1 MESNITVGS
10 SYVRGSRRTIRHWL
24 IMTTL
29 VGLILLFSQAT
40 FAANP
45 PPVQTFYVPLP
56 ENQIF
61 NALTSIFPGNSVCGY
76 SSSTPNVQNPINTY
90 VSIATIG
97 DGTVIYYDHW
107 EDGFEAD
114 ISNPTQT
121 TTEIWGDNNGSNGLP
136 PGFSDDTINA
146 GDVIVLDN
154 QVDTNTLQSV
164 IDFDGGDKF
173 AASKTIAVTRA
184 AWATGSSTLLAGAV
198 EVYDTNN
205 WGANF
210 EVPVG
215 EDITSVSMFEYT
227 SLVVMA
233 AKDGTVVNID
243 ADGNGAVETTV
254 TLNEG
259 ESYHVNGG
267 VNAGATV
274 NASAPVQA
282 DLITGNYC
290 ASYESRWF
298 TLFPTEQWSDSYYS
312 PVGTPSFAPTAVFLY
327 NPGPNSITIEWE
339 TVTGPQSSITLL
351 AGATDRRDVPDNSG
365 AHFYTIDGTL
375 FMAIAAV
382 DSDISSATHD
392 WGFALIPEDVL
403 TQQVLIGW
411 GPGHDP
417 LFASSENSSPVWVTP
432 VLADG
437 GNGPINVCV
446 DFNGDGGPETD
457 PGGGGYDKLLTL
469 NKLVS
474 QRIYDPDGDQTG
486 MLLYVCDDSR
496 AKIAAAWGQDPNEAS
511 PGNPAI
517 DVGTT
522 IPPLPAL
529 VAGKDVEVA
538 NDADGDGQPSP
549 GDTFLYTIVVQ
560 NISLFPILDVVIR
573 DTVPLHTK
581 YVVNSTRFDNGT
593 TVTPIPDNGAT
604 PFPLDEGGV
613 NLGALPAKRSFSITF
628 QVTVDSFLP
637 ADVDTIVN
645 QAVINT
651 VDEELKPEVE
661 TLLNFEPA
669 IELIK
674 TAGTAADGEI
684 YYIQHLPSIVT
695 YHYVVTNTG
704 DTYLSDFTITDD
716 NGTPGDI
723 ADDITLTSAE
733 CPDLAGPLAP
743 LAAVTCEIEVS
754 VHDDV
759 TNIAQAVGNPT
770 DQNGNDLPDL
780 NDVEDEDD
788 AIVKVEDA
796 TAITLVSFTATGNAD
811 SITLNWQTGTETDN
825 AGFNIYRATTENGSY
840 TQINDQFIA
849 AKGDPVSGASY
860 TYVDTDVEEDVTYYY
875 KLQDVDL
882 YGYDEWHGPVSATAS
897 SNQPDNLPLLPTSP
911 VYLPLIVK

>member
-1 MESNITVGS
+1 MGSNVIVRS
-10 SYVRGSRRTIRHWL
+10 SYVRGPRRTIRHWL
-24 IMTTL
+24 TLTAL
-29 VGLILLFSQAT
+29 VGLILLFSQTT

-56 ENQIF
+56 EDQIF

-76 SSSTPNVQNPINTY
+76 SSSIPNVQNPINTY

-97 DGTVIYYDHW
+97 DGTVVYYDHW

-136 PGFSDDTINA
+136 PGFSDDAINA
-146 GDVIVLDN
+146 GDIIVLDN

-164 IDFDGGDKF
+164 TDFDGGDKF

-198 EVYDTNN
+198 EIYDTNN
-205 WGANF
+205 WGVDF

-215 EDITSVSMFEYT
+215 EDITSVSLFEYT
-227 SLVVMA
+227 SLVIMA
-233 AKDGTVVNID
+233 AKNGTVVNID
-243 ADGNGAVETTV
+243 ADGNDTIETTV
-254 TLNEG
+254 TLDEG

-267 VNAGATV
+267 VNAGGKV
-274 NASAPVQA
+274 NASTPVQV

-312 PVGTPSFAPTAVFLY
+312 PVGTPSDDSTSVFLH
-327 NPGPNSITIEWE
+327 NPGSDPITIEWE
-339 TVTGPQSSITLL
+339 TVTGPQSSINLL

-382 DSDISSATHD
+382 DSDISSSTHD
-392 WGFALIPEDVL
+392 WGFALIPEGAL

-417 LFASSENSSPVWVTP
+417 LFTSSENSSPVWVTP

-437 GNGPINVCV
+437 DSGSVEVCV
-446 DFNGDGGPETD
+446 DFNGDGGPLTD
-457 PGGGGYDKLLTL
+457 PGGGGYDELLTL
-469 NKLVS
+469 NTLVS
-474 QRIYDPDGDQTG
+474 QRVYDPDGDQTG
-486 MLLYVCDDSR
+486 MLLYVCDNSR
-496 AKIAAAWGQDPNEAS
+496 AKIAAAWGQDPNTAS

-522 IPPLPAL
+522 IPPLPTL
-529 VAGKDVEVA
+529 VAGKDVEVV
-538 NDADGDGQPSP
+538 NDVDGDGQISP
-549 GDTFLYTIVVQ
+549 GDTILYTIVIQ
-560 NISLFPILDVVIR
+560 NISLVPILDVVMS

-593 TVTPIPDNGAT
+593 TVTLIPDNGVT

-613 NLGALPAKRSFSITF
+613 NLGTLPAKDSFSITF
-628 QVTVDSFLP
+628 QVTIDDFPP
-637 ADVDTIVN
+637 AGVDTIVN
-645 QAVINT
+645 QAVIKT
-651 VDEELKPEVE
+651 VDEELKPKVE
-661 TLLNFEPA
+661 TVLNFEPA

-674 TAGTAADGEI
+674 TAGTAPDGEV
-684 YYIQHLPSIVT
+684 YYIQQTPSLVI
-695 YHYVVTNTG
+695 YHYVITNIG
-704 DTYLSDFTITDD
+704 DTYLSDIVITDD
-716 NGTPGDI
+716 NGTPDNTS
-723 ADDITLTSAE
+723 DDITLTSVE
-733 CPDLAGPLAP
+733 CADLAGPLAP
-743 LAAVTCEIEVS
+743 LTSVSCSVEVS
-754 VHDDV
+754 ISDDV
-759 TNIAQAVGNPT
+759 TNLAQAVGNPT

-780 NDVEDEDD
+780 NEVKDEDD
-788 AIVKVEDA
+788 AIVKVEEA
-796 TAITLVSFTATGNAD
+796 TAITLISFTATGNVD
-811 SITLNWQTGTETDN
+811 SITLNWQIGTEINN
-825 AGFNIYRATTENGSY
+825 AGFNIYRATSENGSY
-840 TQINDQFIA
+840 TRINDQFIA
-849 AKGDPVSGASY
+849 AKGDPLSGASY
-860 TYVDTDVEEDVTYYY
+860 TYVDTDVREDVTYYY
-875 KLQDVDL
+875 KLQDVEFD
-882 YGYDEWHGPVSATAS
+882 GDDEWHGPISATAS
-897 SNQPDNLPLLPTSP
+897 SNQPDNLPLLPIRP